1 MKRWRTF
8 KGCLG
13 SRLHLFLFPPFLAP
27 FSTVVVTLRAVVADS
42 QDNGSAKETDGG
54 ETRMTVTKATIY

>member
-1 MKRWRTF
+1 MEV
-8 KGCLG
+8 G
-13 SRLHLFLFPPFLAP
+13 STSFLFPPFLAP